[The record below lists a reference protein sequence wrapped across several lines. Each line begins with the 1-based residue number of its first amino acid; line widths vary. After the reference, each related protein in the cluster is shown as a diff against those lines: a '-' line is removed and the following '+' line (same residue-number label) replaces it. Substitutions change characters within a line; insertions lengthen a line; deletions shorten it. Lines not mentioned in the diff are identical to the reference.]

1 MVNIKIDFFV
11 WETISAF
18 KAIHRYFELIEAQI
32 EKVKD
37 EDWEELKQL
46 PVPTDEEEY
55 QTEYAPKIQAHKNEF
70 EKVLPMLVGY
80 SFVMMLFSELE
91 FRINEICRELKKR
104 DHLPL
109 KINDFKGNLI
119 ERFSKFLIIA
129 NKPPLENIEKAE
141 ITDFILIRNCVVH
154 NNGFI
159 KNFSD
164 PKKLRNRVNNKLHIE
179 MAGKGNNERIR
190 VSGRFLYSKIEFFIA
205 MFRRLFDAL
214 NFGPEYP
221 VIYHRQ
227 SRWLE
232 KCEPLK
238 AVV

>member
-1 MVNIKIDFFV
+1 MVTIKIDFFV

-18 KAIHRYFELIEAQI
+18 KSIHRYFELIESQI
-32 EKVKD
+32 GKVKD
-37 EDWEELKQL
+37 EEWEKLKEL

-55 QTEYAPKIQAHKNEF
+55 QTEYVPTIQAHKNEF

-104 DHLPL
+104 EDLPL

-129 NKPPLENIEKAE
+129 NKPPLEKNEESE
-141 ITDFILIRNCVVH
+141 IIDFIVIRNCVVH

-159 KNFSD
+159 NNFSD
-164 PKKLRNRVNNKLHIE
+164 PKKLRNVAKNKLHIE
-179 MAGKGNNERIR
+179 IAGKGDNERIK
-190 VSGRFLYSKIEFFIA
+190 VSSRFLYSRIEFFIT
-205 MFRRLFDAL
+205 MFRRLFEAL

-221 VIYHRQ
+221 II
-227 SRWLE
+227 SD
-232 KCEPLK
+232 KGK
-238 AVV
+238 S